1 MIPNNQLASVSVY
14 ADFFTPIR
22 VDKLVDYEWAGVDLY
37 DSSQGAQAK
46 LWKCFYENGIIK
58 VKTNDIQYDL
68 LEVENVSELSFAF
81 DLNMRPLVTYVAAG
95 DTYLWWYDSSV
106 SAQVTTD
113 FGNTFKTPQLALDEH
128 RPNLSQNADVIFAY
142 IRNQRLCVR
151 IQRDRFLTEYDLGEG
166 QALVQ
171 IGMMKNFRFGFA
183 AKILNG
189 FDLFL
194 DHFIVEQRNKG
205 LRFDYL
211 DLCPL
216 QSAYSV
222 QFGNNVVK
230 TDGLAEDFLRSQFE
244 NIENVAAV
252 NFNLNKT
259 DFDYFM
265 SFFRIWQHKRKPFY
279 IDLVLDQRPLTQY
292 LVHFVTESVSITK
305 TGSIFKVSAQLHL
318 LNNQIDKSEI
328 KAIVE
333 SRNGRT

>member
-58 VKTNDIQYDL
+58 VKTDDIQHDL
-68 LEVENVSELSFAF
+68 LEVANVSELSFAF
-81 DLNMRPLVTYVAAG
+81 DLNMRPLVTYVVAG
-95 DTYLWWYDSSV
+95 VTYLWWYDSSV

-142 IRNQRLCVR
+142 IKNQRLCIR

-183 AKILNG
+183 TKILNG

-194 DHFIVEQRNKG
+194 DHSIVEQRNKG

-216 QSAYSV
+216 QSSYNV
-222 QFGNNVVK
+222 KFGNNIIK
-230 TDGLAEDFLRSQFE
+230 ADGTNEDALRTQYE
-244 NIENVAAV
+244 NIENLVSV
-252 NFNLNKT
+252 NFNLNQV

-265 SFFRIWQHKRKPFY
+265 SFFRVWQSKRKPFF
-279 IDLVLDQRPLTQY
+279 IDLVLDRRSLTQY
-292 LVHFVTESVSITK
+292 KVHFIADSISMNK
-305 TGSIFKVSAQLHL
+305 AGKIFKVSAQLHL
-318 LNNQIDKSEI
+318 LDNQIDKAEI
-328 KAIVE
+328 KALVE
-333 SRNGRT
+333 SRNAI